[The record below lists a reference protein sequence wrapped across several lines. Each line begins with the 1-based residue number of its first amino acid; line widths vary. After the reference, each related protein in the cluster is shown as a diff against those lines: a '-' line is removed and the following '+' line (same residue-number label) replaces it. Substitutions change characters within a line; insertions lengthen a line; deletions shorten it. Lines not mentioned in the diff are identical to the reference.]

1 MTDPLPPEGPDAPV
15 PSASEPPAPSESGAI
30 ARIRGA
36 VARAFLGQEEV
47 VDQCLVALL
56 AEGHVLL
63 EGVPGLGKTLLVR
76 ALARSFGGDWARIQ
90 FTPDL
95 MPTDVTGHAIYDMKS
110 GEFRVR
116 RGPAFTQLLL
126 ADEIN
131 RAPAKTQ
138 AALLEVMQE
147 RQITIEGET
156 AQLEPPFVVFATQN
170 PVEQEG
176 TYPLPEAQL
185 DRFLLKVVI
194 DYPGEDEELAIVRHV
209 TDGSSGA
216 GLRVETVERVTSA
229 AEIRELQA
237 TTAQVRVEEGIA
249 RYAVQL
255 VRATR
260 EVQGLA
266 LGSGPR
272 GALALVRSARAWAL
286 MEGRDFVVPN
296 DVKSIATPCLR
307 HRVALAP
314 ELALEGRS
322 VKEALLAVHRS
333 YLELLWPFLEARR
346 ISGLAHITGGGLPGN
361 VNRILGDSIDAVVDR
376 SAWTPPGVFQ
386 LIVDGGR
393 LEADEAYRALNM
405 GVGMVLSLEASEAE
419 SVVADLQAAGEPA
432 FVMGRTEPGR
442 GEVRWA

>member
-322 VKEALLAVHRS
+322 VDQVLASVLEQVEA
-333 YLELLWPFLEARR
+333 P
-346 ISGLAHITGGGLPGN
+346 
-361 VNRILGDSIDAVVDR
+361 
-376 SAWTPPGVFQ
+376 
-386 LIVDGGR
+386 
-393 LEADEAYRALNM
+393 
-405 GVGMVLSLEASEAE
+405 
-419 SVVADLQAAGEPA
+419 
-432 FVMGRTEPGR
+432 RT
-442 GEVRWA
+442 